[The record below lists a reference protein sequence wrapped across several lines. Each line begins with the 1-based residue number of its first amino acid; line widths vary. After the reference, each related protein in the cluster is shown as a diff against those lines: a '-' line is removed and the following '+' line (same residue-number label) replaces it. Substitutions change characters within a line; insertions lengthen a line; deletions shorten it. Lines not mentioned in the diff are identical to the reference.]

1 MKTLIALVTA
11 ALLGLGLVACGDQGA
26 ATAPT
31 QVKAQDAGN
40 SFDTPPIPGGPDN
53 AGAHLTPQPT
63 DRVTEPERARN
74 GWASAPN
81 APRPG
86 VSRGCPDAPRCP
98 R

>member
-31 QVKAQDAGN
+31 QIKAQDAGN
-40 SFDTPPIPGGPDN
+40 TVDTPPIPGGSDN
-53 AGAHLTPQPT
+53 AGAHLERQPG

-74 GWASAPN
+74 GWASAPTT
-81 APRPG
+81 PRPG
-86 VSRGCPDAPRCP
+86 VSRACPQARCP